1 MPFLSQMLSKCIGHG
16 WNGTSPRG
24 KQARFGGNL
33 FPMETYVI
41 WCCARVRREWRGNC
55 RPATHTPPGF
65 CKRFF
70 LFPTWGGVATTACPT
85 GKKNGWEGP
94 AHNVILY

>member
-16 WNGTSPRG
+16 WNGTTPRG

-41 WCCARVRREWRGNC
+41 WFCARVRREWRVTC
-55 RPATHTPPGF
+55 RPATHTPVGS
-65 CKRFF
+65 CKAFS
-70 LFPTWGGVATTACPT
+70 LCLTWGVVQTAVRPRVKHI
-85 GKKNGWEGP
+85 GRQGP
-94 AHNVILY
+94 AQICI